1 MAADDRL
8 NEPANPP
15 DLLARRLR
23 DTQRRL
29 RSLAAPEEERLRLAK
44 RLLAICDAAKRDIHH
59 ATARLE
65 TFLADLDR
73 RSDTPTRRNIPPGD

>member
-8 NEPANPP
+8 NEPASPP
-15 DLLARRLR
+15 EVLARRLR
-23 DTQRRL
+23 DAQRRVRGL
-29 RSLAAPEEERLRLAK
+29 VAPDEERLRLAK

-73 RSDTPTRRNIPPGD
+73 RSDTPSRRNLPPGD